1 MGRSSCERPTA
12 AAVDRSL
19 IFLLRAVTATV
30 TLHVLDTR
38 DGLPHTPMRH
48 EQATGQVLGFY
59 STQHRG
65 VFTPR
70 DSDLHMHVRTADGRM
85 SGHVE
90 RIALEPGVVIAVPRN
105 TTR

>member
-1 MGRSSCERPTA
+1 
-12 AAVDRSL
+12 
-19 IFLLRAVTATV
+19 
-30 TLHVLDTR
+30 
-38 DGLPHTPMRH
+38 
-48 EQATGQVLGFY
+48 VLGFY

-85 SGHVE
+85 TGHVE
-90 RIALEPGVVIAVPRN
+90 RIFLEPGVVIAVPRN